1 MQPTDARATDRAGA
15 IVSATRLRQH
25 VRAPRSAVYRALLD
39 PAAIAQWRV
48 PDGMRCEVH
57 EWEAREGGRL
67 RVSLTYEEPGGTG
80 KTTSHTDTYRG
91 RFVEL
96 VPDER
101 VVEVDEFETAD
112 PALQGPMRST
122 ITLADATGGGT
133 VVEAVH
139 ADLPPGLSASD
150 DEIGWRMALEKL
162 ADYVERVADPGVPRG

>member
-1 MQPTDARATDRAGA
+1 M
-15 IVSATRLRQH
+15 SATRLRQH

-48 PDGMRCEVH
+48 PDDMRCEVH

-67 RVSLTYEEPGGTG
+67 RVSLTYEDPVWAG

-96 VPDER
+96 VPNER
-101 VVEVDEFETAD
+101 VVEEDEFETSD

-122 ITLADATGGGT
+122 ITLADAAGGGT
-133 VVEAVH
+133 DVEAVH
-139 ADLPPGLSASD
+139 AGLPPGLSASD
-150 DEIGWRMALEKL
+150 NETGWRMALEKL
-162 ADYVERVADPGVPRG
+162 AAYVERGAGRGIPGR